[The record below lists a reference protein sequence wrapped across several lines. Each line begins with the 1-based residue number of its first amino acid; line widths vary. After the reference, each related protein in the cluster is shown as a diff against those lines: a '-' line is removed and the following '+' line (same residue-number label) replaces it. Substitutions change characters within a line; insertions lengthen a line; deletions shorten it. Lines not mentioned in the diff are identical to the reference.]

1 MENNLPI
8 YLDYNAS
15 TPICEEACE
24 VMKNVITECFGN
36 PSSDH
41 VYGRMASE
49 KVELARKKVSLLLGC
64 KSTEVVFTSGGTE
77 SNNWAIKGVAI
88 ANKHKGNHIITSQI
102 EHPAVI
108 EVCKYLHG
116 QGFEVTYLPVD
127 KYGTVSAKDV
137 EDSITEET
145 ILVSIMHANNETG
158 AIQPIEEIGKIT
170 RQKGVLFHVDASQSI
185 GKIAVDVE
193 KLGVD
198 LLSVAAHKL
207 YGPKGIGALFIKE
220 GVILEKFMHGANH
233 ERGFRAGTENVI
245 EIVGFGEA
253 AEVARIDFEKN
264 VFHMQETRDI
274 LKSMILNSGI
284 DCIVNGYSQNC
295 LPNTLSISFK
305 DILAGDILHSLP
317 EIAASSG
324 SACHSGCVDYST
336 VLKAMNVPSEYALGT
351 LRLSTGKYLSK
362 EDVVFVANL
371 IVKTVRE
378 LVMR

>member
-15 TPICEEACE
+15 TPICEEAGE
-24 VMKNVITECFGN
+24 AMKNIITECFGN

-41 VYGRMASE
+41 VFGRMANE
-49 KVELARKKVSLLLGC
+49 KVELARKKVSNLLGC
-64 KSTEVVFTSGGTE
+64 KSTEIVFTSGGTE
-77 SNNWAIKGVAI
+77 SNNWAIKGAAF

-108 EVCKYLHG
+108 EVCKYL
-116 QGFEVTYLPVD
+116 QKCGFEVTYLPVD
-127 KYGTVSAKDV
+127 RYGTVSVKDV
-137 EDSITEET
+137 EDSITEKT

-170 RQKGVLFHVDASQSI
+170 KQRGVLFHVDAAQSI
-185 GKIAVDVE
+185 GKIYVDVE

-198 LLSVAAHKL
+198 FLSVAAHKL
-207 YGPKGIGALFIKE
+207 YGPKGVGALFVKE
-220 GVILEKFMHGANH
+220 GVPLEKFMHGANH

-253 AEVARIDFEKN
+253 AEVVRINFEKN

-274 LKSMILNSGI
+274 LKDMILKSGV

-305 DILAGDILHSLP
+305 GVLASDILKALP

-351 LRLSTGKYLSK
+351 LRLSTGKNLSK
-362 EDVVFVANL
+362 GDVVDVSNL
-371 IVKTVRE
+371 IIKAVRE
-378 LVMR
+378 LIN